1 VFPATVVQE
10 IRRRLMEGECSHL
23 LELFGN
29 FPNNYN
35 ENGVDDPQD
44 ESFGGNY

>member
-1 VFPATVVQE
+1 VVQG
-10 IRRRLMEGECSHL
+10 RFL
-23 LELFGN
+23 LELFGD

-44 ESFGGNY
+44 ESFAGDY